1 MDTHAPSRGSLPA
14 WLYYGVLLLVASAF
28 VLHDNS
34 ADRDLWHRLALGQY
48 VYQHG
53 ALPTHDV
60 FSYLS
65 ESTPLHDHE
74 WGCGVLFYTLHQ
86 FLGDWSLV
94 ALKLAL
100 YLAVVVLIDATAR
113 FYYKAMDLLALVWM
127 LLVALALVPSYVST
141 VRCLVF
147 TNLFLALWLFWLV
160 RLRAGYKMPVWPFA
174 LTAVLWANLHG
185 GFPAGL
191 GLLVLYGL
199 GEKLNRRPW
208 EPYLRIGIAATLATL
223 VNPFTYHLWIS
234 TAKAVASPRLH
245 IYEWAATPLGDF
257 SYFGFKL
264 LALVTILIVFL
275 LLVTGRARKNWD
287 WVAVLL
293 VGVTLALA
301 VRHLRHLALFS
312 IVAGIIVYRGVC
324 LLRRPESEPAPSR
337 YHLAVLLLPVLVIF
351 GIFLLKNGDQ
361 FRLRIVEPDYPVRA
375 IAFLEQNLPASDAP
389 QKLLV
394 PFNWGSYASWKLF
407 PRALVSLDGR
417 YELVYSQQTYRSVS
431 DFFYHATG
439 WATTLRQSP
448 PDLILLPRRAELET
462 ELTDSHHYRLA
473 YSDDLSAVFIK
484 IDGPLLAV
492 PKP

>member
-1 MDTHAPSRGSLPA
+1 MTDSRPPARSLPL

-48 VYQHG
+48 VFQNG
-53 ALPTHDV
+53 ALPSHDV

-74 WGCGVLFYTLHQ
+74 WGCGVLFYTLYH

-94 ALKLAL
+94 ALKLAA
-100 YLAVVVLIDATAR
+100 YLAVIVLIDVTAR
-113 FYYKAMDLLALVWM
+113 FYYKAMDLLSLSWM
-127 LLVALALVPSYVST
+127 LLVALALVPVYVST

-147 TNLFLALWLFWLV
+147 TNLFLALWLYWLA
-160 RLRAGYKMPVWPFA
+160 RLQAGYKMPAWPFV

-191 GLLVLYGL
+191 GLLALYGL

-208 EPYLRIGIAATLATL
+208 EPFFRIGFFAAVATLF
-223 VNPFTYHLWIS
+223 NPYTYQLWLS

-264 LALVTILIVFL
+264 LALATILVVIL
-275 LLVTGRARKNWD
+275 LLVTGRARANWD
-287 WVAVLL
+287 WVAIL
-293 VGVTLALA
+293 VVGLPLILA

-312 IVAGIIVYRGVC
+312 IIAGVIVYRGVC
-324 LLRRPESEPAPSR
+324 LLRRPASAAPTR
-337 YHLAVLLLPVLVIF
+337 HYLAVIVLPLLIIF
-351 GIFLLKNGDQ
+351 GGFLLKNGDQ
-361 FRLRIVEPDYPVRA
+361 YRLRVTEPDYPVRA
-375 IAFLEQNLPASDAP
+375 VAFLEQNLPATGPA

-394 PFNWGSYASWKLF
+394 PFNWGSYASWQLF

-417 YELVYSQQTYRSVS
+417 YELVYSQQTYRAVT
-431 DFFYHATG
+431 DFFYNAPD
-439 WATTLRQSP
+439 WDTTLRQNP
-448 PDLILLPRRAELET
+448 PDVILLPRRPELET
-462 ELTDSHHYRLA
+462 RLLDSQHYRRV
-473 YSDDLSAVFIK
+473 YSDDLAAVFYK
-484 IDGPLLAV
+484 TEPPAR
-492 PKP
+492 